1 MFLIIGLGN
10 IGKKYERTRHNAG
23 FLALDFIHHTYQ
35 FDSWTEEKNLSGYTA
50 KGTIGTQKVILFKPT
65 TLMNNSGQAVAKI
78 IHYYK
83 LTLNDILIVHDDM
96 DIAPGKIKYTLS
108 SRAAGNNGVQSIID
122 HLRTQD
128 FKRIRIGIG
137 KPSDVLGYCEPF
149 HNYVLENFTSSE
161 EEVLQKLFQATFET
175 TAFIQ

>member
-1 MFLIIGLGN
+1 MLLIIGLGN

-23 FLALDFIHHTYQ
+23 FLALDYIHHTHQ
-35 FDSWTEEKNLSGYTA
+35 CDAWTEEKNLSGFVS
-50 KGTIGTQKVILFKPT
+50 KGTLGTQKVLLFKPA
-65 TLMNNSGQAVAKI
+65 TLMNNSGLAVAKI

-83 LTLNDILIVHDDM
+83 LTLNKIIVIHDDM
-96 DIAPGKIKYTLS
+96 DIPSGKVKLTLS

-137 KPSDVLGYCEPF
+137 RPSDTLGYCEPS
-149 HNYVLENFTSSE
+149 HNYVLENFTPPE
-161 EEVLQKLFQATFET
+161 EELLQALFEKTFST
-175 TAFIQ
+175 PTFIE